1 MKTPRRS
8 LALAVVAFS
17 GAIVGQADA
26 GRGRGLPSFLP
37 AAGFDVVPVLQPAP
51 VPGDIRYDADREI
64 FRRTRALK
72 DTPRWAVATSDVS
85 EKPAD
90 MMKDFSCAA
99 GVELSPDRQPRLAI
113 LIEAASADTARV
125 NNAAKN
131 HFRRARPFTIDPGPI
146 CQPAKDVLNSFDYP
160 SGHTTRGWTWALIL
174 AQVLP
179 EQASAIL
186 ARGRAYG
193 ESRIVCGVH
202 NASAVEAGRLSAGAT
217 MTVIERNAS
226 FQRDL
231 RAVAREVSHS
241 RALDP
246 QERTVCARSEVTYL
260 PSVVR

>member
-1 MKTPRRS
+1 MKALHRT
-8 LALAVVAFS
+8 LAFAIVAFS

-26 GRGRGLPSFLP
+26 GKEVRLPSFLP
-37 AAGFDVVPVLQPAP
+37 PAGFDVVPILQPAP
-51 VPGDIRYDADREI
+51 VSGDARYDADREI

-72 DTPRWAVATSDVS
+72 DTPRWAAATADVS

-99 GVELSPDRQPRLAI
+99 GVELSPNRQPHLAM
-113 LIEAASADTARV
+113 LLEAVSADTARV

-131 HFRRARPFTIDPGPI
+131 HFQRARPFTIDPGPI
-146 CQPAKDVLNSFDYP
+146 CQPEKDVLNSFDYP

-174 AQVLP
+174 AQALP
-179 EQASAIL
+179 ERASGIL

-202 NASAVEAGRLSAGAT
+202 NASAVEAGRLSASST

-226 FQRDL
+226 FQRAL
-231 RAVAREVSHS
+231 RAAAREIRHS
-241 RALDP
+241 PALGP
-246 QERTVCARSEVTYL
+246 QAGTVCAQSEATYL